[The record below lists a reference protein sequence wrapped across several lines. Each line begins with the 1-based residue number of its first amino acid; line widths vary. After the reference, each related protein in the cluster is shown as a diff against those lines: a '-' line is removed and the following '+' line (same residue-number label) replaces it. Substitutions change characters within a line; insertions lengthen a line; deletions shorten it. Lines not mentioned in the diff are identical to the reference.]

1 VRYDHDTDANVVKQK
16 MKVHFYPVGILLTG
30 RQDDGGCD
38 DLACKDIV
46 ANPVDSLT
54 NSKLFSTNGL
64 DLFEGGLE
72 VVKDVAANVIDIQK
86 K

>member
-1 VRYDHDTDANVVKQK
+1 
-16 MKVHFYPVGILLTG
+16 ME
-30 RQDDGGCD
+30 DGGGD
-38 DLACKDIV
+38 DLARKNVV
-46 ANPVDSLT
+46 ADFVDPLT
-54 NSKLFSTNGL
+54 NRTIFSAKDL

>member
-1 VRYDHDTDANVVKQK
+1 MEDR
-16 MKVHFYPVGILLTG
+16 
-30 RQDDGGCD
+30 GGD
-38 DLACKDIV
+38 DLAGDGV
-46 ANPVDSLT
+46 VPDAVDSLT
-54 NSKLFSTNGL
+54 NGKLFSTNRL